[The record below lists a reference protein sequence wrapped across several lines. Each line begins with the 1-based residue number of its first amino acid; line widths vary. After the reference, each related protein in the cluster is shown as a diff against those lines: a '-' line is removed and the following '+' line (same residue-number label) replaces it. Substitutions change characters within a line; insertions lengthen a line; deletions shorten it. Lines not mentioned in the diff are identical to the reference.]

1 MLDINKQ
8 HWNLGVTRIVNLYS
22 FNLFKGGA
30 TLIYCNSLLFM
41 LFNTGQLK

>member
-22 FNLFKGGA
+22 FNLYKGNA
-30 TLIYCNSLLFM
+30 TLILLQF
-41 LFNTGQLK
+41 LVIYVI